1 MDFKTRQKIL
11 RQFTYG
17 MYAVSAQHNG
27 ASNAFLANWLAQC
40 SFDPPMVMI
49 SVERDARTLALMR
62 GGGYFVVHV
71 LATGQREF
79 AGMLGRSSRTV
90 PDKLK
95 NVRRH
100 PSALTGCPILE
111 ETLGYVE
118 CRIVGELP
126 AGDSVIVTGQVLDAV
141 VLHEGDLPP
150 LTMQETGFKHAG

>member
-17 MYAVSAQHNG
+17 MYAVSAHHDG
-27 ASNAFLANWLAQC
+27 VSSAFLANWLSQC

-49 SVERDARTLALMR
+49 AAERDSRTLALIR
-62 GGGYFVVHV
+62 GGGHFIVHL

-95 NVRRH
+95 NVRWH
-100 PSALTGCPILE
+100 PSVLSQCPILE

-118 CRIVGELP
+118 CRVVGELP
-126 AGDSVIVTGQVLDAV
+126 AGDSVIVTGEVIEAV
-141 VLHEGDLPP
+141 VLCEENLAP
-150 LTMQETGFKHAG
+150 LTMSETGFKHSG